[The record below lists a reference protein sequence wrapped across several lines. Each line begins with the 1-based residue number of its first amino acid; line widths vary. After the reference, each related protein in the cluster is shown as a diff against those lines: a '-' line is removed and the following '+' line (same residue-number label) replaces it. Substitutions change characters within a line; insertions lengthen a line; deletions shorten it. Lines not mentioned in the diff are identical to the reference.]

1 MSSLDSNGNV
11 HDDAGRFSEKSNSA
25 PAQALSHEEPQSGS
39 FLFPPASFANADE
52 LFNFFDT
59 VPISDRILSNVTHAQ
74 EHWRNEEINK
84 AVREQYRVYGND
96 PKVVREAKVN
106 PELSDRKAREFV
118 SAVRREEEAKRPAHA
133 LNPGDVR
140 SIIVARQLD
149 FYRHTVV
156 DLKGTDTDWVLERE
170 LPVYGGSRSARQLL
184 DDYEVHEWAR
194 RALTESD
201 LAVIDSNLTVAKIID
216 AKDGIWDVVYT

>member
-1 MSSLDSNGNV
+1 M
-11 HDDAGRFSEKSNSA
+11 
-25 PAQALSHEEPQSGS
+25 
-39 FLFPPASFANADE
+39 
-52 LFNFFDT
+52 
-59 VPISDRILSNVTHAQ
+59 
-74 EHWRNEEINK
+74 
-84 AVREQYRVYGND
+84 
-96 PKVVREAKVN
+96 
-106 PELSDRKAREFV
+106 
-118 SAVRREEEAKRPAHA
+118 
-133 LNPGDVR
+133 R

-170 LPVYGGSRSARQLL
+170 LPVYGGSRSARKLL
-184 DDYEVHEWAR
+184 DDYDVHEWAR